1 MSQTFDE
8 TLIIFTHKT
17 VFYKIL
23 IPKFL
28 ILEILIFE
36 NEERIFYFILE

>member
-8 TLIIFTHKT
+8 TLIMFTHKT
-17 VFYKIL
+17 VFYKTL

>member
-8 TLIIFTHKT
+8 TLIIFTHET

-36 NEERIFYFILE
+36 NEGRIFYFILK